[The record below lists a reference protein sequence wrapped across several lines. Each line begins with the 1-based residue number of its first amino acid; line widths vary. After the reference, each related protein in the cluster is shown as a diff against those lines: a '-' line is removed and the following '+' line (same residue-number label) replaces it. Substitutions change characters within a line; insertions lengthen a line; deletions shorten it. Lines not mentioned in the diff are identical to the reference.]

1 MYEKAG
7 GYEMNFSIRTI
18 GSLAQFLNMLGES
31 MCEGILIKYQIHYED
46 PVTDLPFLI
55 KYLRDTSD

>member
-1 MYEKAG
+1 
-7 GYEMNFSIRTI
+7 MNFSIRTI